1 MVSEKREEAFAR
13 RSLRAYQLYL
23 ALAERETSFVLQSCL
38 NELAHISREQ
48 FHFWAR
54 RSGVRGDM
62 VSLSVVTLYFFRTI
76 RLICGVSFIARSIIH
91 WEERG
96 IESYRNYCKTC
107 IVDADIRMIRTF
119 IDRKY
124 AMVARLKED
133 TSVS

>member
-1 MVSEKREEAFAR
+1 MTSEKREKAFAR

-23 ALAERETSFVLQSCL
+23 ALAERETAFALQSCL

-48 FHFWAR
+48 FDFWAR

-62 VSLSVVTLYFFRTI
+62 ASLSYITLYFFRTI
-76 RLICGVSFIARSIIH
+76 RLVCGVSFVTRSIIR

-96 IESYRNYCKTC
+96 VESYRSYCKTC

-124 AMVARLKED
+124 AIVARLKESAD
-133 TSVS
+133 VS